1 MRLLFSSLVILMLCA
16 PLGCTQR
23 DGKSEPKSTGTS
35 GMLPAYSLEEV
46 THYQYEAGKLKIKV
60 MFEKGDFFE
69 ELQELRVEKCRFV
82 YYDSNGNS
90 VSRGHSN
97 KAVLYEGSSLLVA
110 EDDVVV
116 ISEENGGMLKTDYL
130 EWRGDSSQFVTDSFV
145 TITRENGD
153 TLQGIG
159 MITDL
164 ALNYVT
170 VKRNVRGSMEAE

>member
-1 MRLLFSSLVILMLCA
+1 MSTSM
-16 PLGCTQR
+16 GCTQR
-23 DGKSEPKSTGTS
+23 DLKSESDMTGIS

-60 MFEKGDFFE
+60 MFESGDFFE

-90 VSRGHSN
+90 VSSGRSDR
-97 KAVLYEGSSLLVA
+97 AILYEGNSLLVA
-110 EDDVVV
+110 EENVVV
-116 ISEENGGMLKTDYL
+116 TSEESRAMLKTDYL
-130 EWRGDSSQFVTDSFV
+130 EWRGNSSQFVTDSFV

-153 TLQGIG
+153 SLQGTG

-164 ALNYVT
+164 ALNNVT